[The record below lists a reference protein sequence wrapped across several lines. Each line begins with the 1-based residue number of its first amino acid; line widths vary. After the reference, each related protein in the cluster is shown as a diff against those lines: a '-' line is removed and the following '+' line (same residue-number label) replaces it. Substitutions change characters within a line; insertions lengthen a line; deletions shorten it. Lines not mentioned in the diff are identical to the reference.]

1 MPVHEPSPISIN
13 TCLSAETSKL
23 SSCSLSELVI
33 GALSQV
39 QTTIE
44 LTNRVY
50 DRYMPSQAR
59 QRLDCALASGS
70 KPPLSRGPS

>member
-1 MPVHEPSPISIN
+1 MPIHEPSPVSIN
-13 TCLSAETSKL
+13 TPLNTETSKL
-23 SSCSLSELVI
+23 SSCSLSALVL

-50 DRYMPSQAR
+50 DRYMALK
-59 QRLDCALASGS
+59 LDKHLIV
-70 KPPLSRGPS
+70 PFPLEPHPLSHKGV